1 MHMDDSEL
9 LQSCIRGD
17 KQAWNLFVDT
27 YSRLVYKYIYST
39 FKARGRNLPDEGRLA
54 DIFQEIFLS
63 LIKDNSRKLRSFR
76 GRNGCTLASWLRQ
89 VVINATLDYMRK
101 ERLIIPLQELSSDD
115 EILLA
120 QMLEEG
126 SSASAN
132 KAVLKE
138 KFSGLTDCIQGLET
152 DEKYFLGMHLDMG
165 LTLEELREY
174 FKLTRGAIDMRK
186 ARIVNRLKEC
196 FKSKGF
202 LV

>member
-1 MHMDDSEL
+1 MDDPEL

-39 FKARGRNLPDEGRLA
+39 FKARGRNLPDEDQLS

-63 LIKDNSRKLRSFR
+63 LIKDNFRKLRSFR

-101 ERLIIPLQELSSDD
+101 ERLIIPLQELSPED
-115 EILLA
+115 EISLA

-126 SSASAN
+126 SSVSAN

-186 ARIVNRLKEC
+186 ARIVDRLKEC
-196 FKSKGF
+196 FKSKG
-202 LV
+202 LIV

>member
-1 MHMDDSEL
+1 MDDSEL
-9 LQSCIRGD
+9 LHSCIKGD

-39 FKARGRNLPDEGRLA
+39 FKTRGRDIPDEDRLS

-63 LIKDNSRKLRSFR
+63 LIRDNSRKLRSFR

-101 ERLIIPLQELSSDD
+101 ERLIIPLQELSPDD
-115 EILLA
+115 EISLA
-120 QMLEEG
+120 QMLEER
-126 SSASAN
+126 SSASAD
-132 KAVLKE
+132 KTVLKE

-174 FKLTRGAIDMRK
+174 FKLTRGAVDMRK
-186 ARIVNRLKEC
+186 SRIVDRLKEC
-196 FKSKGF
+196 FKSKG
-202 LV
+202 LIL

>member
-1 MHMDDSEL
+1 MDDSEL